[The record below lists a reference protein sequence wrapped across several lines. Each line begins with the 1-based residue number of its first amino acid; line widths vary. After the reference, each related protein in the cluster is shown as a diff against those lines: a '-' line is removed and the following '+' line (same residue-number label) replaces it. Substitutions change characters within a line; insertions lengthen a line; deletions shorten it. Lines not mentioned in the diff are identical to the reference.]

1 MKNKKIILLLL
12 AFGLI
17 ATSGFGCKLS
27 DPKVTEAMKPIT
39 INYWRV
45 WDGPDAFEEI
55 IRKYKAIHPNIN
67 INYRKLRYEEYEQ
80 ELLNAFAEDRG
91 PDIFSIHNT
100 WVRKYKSKLYPMP
113 ASITMAFPV
122 VQGTIKKEVVTEL
135 RANKSITLKELKD
148 NFADVVYGD
157 VVIKDLNS
165 TTQKIVENI
174 YGLPLSI
181 DTLALFYNK
190 DLFNNAG
197 IALPPAFW
205 NKEFQQDVKK
215 LTKQDVK
222 GEIVQS
228 GAALGGS
235 VNIER
240 FSDILS
246 VLMIQN
252 GTHMLSSDGTVT
264 FDQVPDT
271 LKGQDIN
278 PGIEALRFYSD
289 FANPAK
295 EVYAWNKNLEKSTT
309 FFNQGKL
316 AMMFGYAYFLP
327 SVRSEAPKINFGIAK
342 LPQIEGNT
350 QLINFANYWVE
361 SVSAK
366 SKVKNE
372 AWDFIQFA
380 AKAEQVKSYLAVAKK
395 PAALKSLISS
405 QLDDTDI
412 GVFADQ
418 VLTAKSWYKGEDAAA
433 AEKIIGDM
441 IDAAVSGKDTIETA
455 ASLGARKVEQTIKI
469 K

>member
-1 MKNKKIILLLL
+1 MNKKSIILALSLV
-12 AFGLI
+12 LI
-17 ATSGFGCKLS
+17 ISSGCGFNPELGSGNK
-27 DPKVTEAMKPIT
+27 DKMKPT
-39 INYWRV
+39 TVNYWRV
-45 WDGPDAFEEI
+45 FDGPDAFQEI
-55 IRKYKAIHPNIN
+55 INKYNAMHPNIN
-67 INYRKLRYEEYEQ
+67 IVYRKLRYEEYEK
-80 ELLNAFAEDRG
+80 ELLDAFAEDRG

-100 WVRKYKSKLYPMP
+100 WIKKYKSKLYPLP
-113 ASITMAFPV
+113 ATINMAFPV
-122 VQGTIKKEVVTEL
+122 VKGSIKKETIIEVRT
-135 RANKSITLKELKD
+135 NKSLTLKELKD
-148 NFADVVYGD
+148 NYADVVYSD
-157 VVIKDLNS
+157 VVIKDFNQ
-165 TTQKIVENI
+165 TTQKNVENI
-174 YGLPLSI
+174 YGLPLFI

-228 GAALGGS
+228 GTALGGS
-235 VNIER
+235 TNIER

-246 VLMIQN
+246 VLMMQN
-252 GTHMLSSDGTVT
+252 GTVMLDPSGKVM
-264 FDQVPDT
+264 FDQVPET
-271 LKGQDIN
+271 LKGQGIN
-278 PGIEALRFYSD
+278 PGVEALRFYSD

-295 EVYAWNKNLEKSTT
+295 EVYSWNKNLEKSTT
-309 FFNQGKL
+309 LFNQGKL

-327 SVRSEAPKINFGIAK
+327 TIKAEAPKINFGIAK

-372 AWDFIQFA
+372 AWDFVQFA
-380 AKAEQVKSYLAVAKK
+380 AKAEQVKSYLAIAKK

-405 QLDDTDI
+405 QLDDIDM

-418 VLTAKSWYKGEDAAA
+418 VLTAKSWYKGEDPTA

-441 IDAAVSGKDTIETA
+441 IDSAGDGKETIETVA
-455 ASLGARKVEQTIKI
+455 GLGARRVEQTIRVK
-469 K
+469 